1 MHTFG
6 EKINNQIKELPT
18 DKSKEIV
25 DAINKVGTKE
35 ILVNVS
41 RSKLKPDAEFVFMFI
56 DKFYNLLEDTDI
68 QKQEIRVL
76 IAYAKKMLYGNQI
89 SISQLDIAEE
99 LGMDKSNVSKSVAK
113 LTKHG
118 VFYKEGRSLYM
129 NWKFLAKGNLS
140 DFIKADKENHAI
152 LNSMKSRK
160 TKSSGSSGF
169 TDLHFLFFLNAVVFI
184 ISRLLFC

>member
-6 EKINNQIKELPT
+6 EKMNNEIKELPT

-56 DKFYNLLEDTDI
+56 DKFYNLLEDTCI

-99 LGMDKSNVSKSVAK
+99 LGIDKSNVSKSVAK
-113 LTKHG
+113 LTKQHIHPN
-118 VFYKEGRSLYM
+118 RPC
-129 NWKFLAKGNLS
+129 
-140 DFIKADKENHAI
+140 
-152 LNSMKSRK
+152 RK
-160 TKSSGSSGF
+160 HQG
-169 TDLHFLFFLNAVVFI
+169 
-184 ISRLLFC
+184 